1 MPQNGVVVAP
11 QPLAAEV
18 GAEILRAGG
27 TAHDAAVATA
37 LVQTV
42 TDPFMCGI
50 GGIGVAQVYDALSQ
64 EAAIIDFYG
73 RVGSRA
79 RADQWAKAARR
90 SAEGKTYVK
99 DFPNHLGYGS
109 ILVPGTVAGL
119 AALHARG
126 GRLPWREL
134 VAPAARIA
142 REGFPFYAY
151 ITDYFL
157 ETHQYPR
164 GEHVPPFDRFIRATP
179 AMAALWHGPDGR
191 LFGVGDHF
199 ANPDYAATLDQL
211 AGAGPD
217 DFYRGALA
225 ERIAA
230 DFAANDALVTADDLA
245 DCRAVIRPPLRG
257 SYRGHEIA
265 TGSPGGATILQTL
278 NILEGYD
285 LGSIAHGSTAH
296 LHLVASAMR
305 LAFGDRA
312 QLSGDLAQDEA
323 AIARLVSKERA
334 AELRE
339 RIARADLPTTEAT
352 PTPGTTH
359 LTVADRHGNV
369 VAMTHTLA
377 LGSGVVTPG
386 LGFQY
391 NNGMHSFDPLPGKPN
406 SIAPGKPRLSA
417 MSPTIVFRDGRPLA
431 ALGSPGS
438 NAIVNAVAQVV
449 SNLLDF
455 GLDPAAAVA
464 APRIHCEGGATL
476 LESRTPR
483 SVAAALA
490 ALGHQPQPRPFAYDS
505 LQGRIQL
512 VVAAGEG
519 WVGASDPRRDGGVA
533 AYA

>member
-18 GAEILRAGG
+18 GADVLSDGG
-27 TAHDAAVATA
+27 TAHDATVAAA

-42 TDPFMCGI
+42 IDPFMCGI
-50 GGIGVAQVYDALSQ
+50 GGIGVAQVFDIATRSS
-64 EAAIIDFYG
+64 AILDFYG
-73 RVGSRA
+73 RVGA
-79 RADQWAKAARR
+79 RAATDRWAKAARR

-99 DFPNHLGYGS
+99 GFPNHLGYRS

-119 AALHARG
+119 AALHGRG
-126 GRLPWREL
+126 GRLPWRDL
-134 VAPAARIA
+134 VLPAARIA
-142 REGFPFYAY
+142 REGFPFYGY

-157 ETHQYPR
+157 DTHQYPR

-179 AMAALWHGPDGR
+179 AMAALWHDPDGR
-191 LFGVGDHF
+191 LYQVGDAF
-199 ANPDYAATLDQL
+199 ANPDYAATLDHL
-211 AGAGPD
+211 SVAGPD
-217 DFYRGALA
+217 DFYRGELGS
-225 ERIAA
+225 RIAA
-230 DFAANDALVTADDLA
+230 DFAANDALVTAADLA
-245 DCRAVIRPPLRG
+245 ACRVIIRPPLVG
-257 SYRGHEIA
+257 SYRGHAIA
-265 TGSPGGATILQTL
+265 TASPGGATILQTL

-285 LGSIAHGSTAH
+285 LGRLAHGTAEH

-312 QLSGDLAQDEA
+312 RLTGEQAEDEA
-323 AIARLVSKERA
+323 TIAALVSKDRA
-334 AELRE
+334 AELRG
-339 RIARADLPTTEAT
+339 RIAGGELPTTEAA

-386 LGFQY
+386 LGFIY
-391 NNGMHSFDPLPGKPN
+391 NNGMHSFDPLPGKSN
-406 SIAPGKPRLSA
+406 SIAPGKARLSA
-417 MSPTIVFRDGRPLA
+417 MSPTLVLRDGRPVA

-438 NAIVNAVAQVV
+438 NAIVNAIAQVV
-449 SNLLDF
+449 SNLIDF

-483 SVAAALA
+483 AVAAALA
-490 ALGHQPQPRPFAYDS
+490 ANGHQPRPRPFAYDS

-512 VVAAGEG
+512 VVAAGDR
-519 WVGASDPRRDGGVA
+519 WIGASDPRRDGGIA

>member
-1 MPQNGVVVAP
+1 MPHNGVVVAP
-11 QPLAAEV
+11 QPIAAET
-18 GAEILRAGG
+18 GAEILAAGG
-27 TAHDAAVATA
+27 TAYDAAVAAA

-42 TDPFMCGI
+42 VDPFMCGI
-50 GGIGVAQVYDALSQ
+50 GGIGVAHLYDAGKRES
-64 EAAIIDFYG
+64 AIVDFYG
-73 RVGSRA
+73 RVGARA
-79 RADQWAKAARR
+79 DADQWAKAARR

-99 DFPNHLGYGS
+99 DFPNHLGYRA
-109 ILVPGTVAGL
+109 ILVPATVAGL

-126 GRLPWREL
+126 GRLPWRDL
-134 VAPAARIA
+134 VLPAARIA
-142 REGFPFYAY
+142 RDGFPFYAY

-164 GEHVPPFDRFIRATP
+164 GEHVPPFDQFIHATP
-179 AMAALWHGPDGR
+179 AMAALWHHPDGR
-191 LFGVGDHF
+191 LRQVGDHF
-199 ANPDYAATLDQL
+199 ANPDYADTLTQL
-211 AGAGPD
+211 AEAGPD

-230 DFAANDALVTADDLA
+230 DFADNDALVTRDDLA
-245 DCRAVIRPPLRG
+245 SCRAIVRPPLRG
-257 SYRGHEIA
+257 TYRGHDIA
-265 TGSPGGATILQTL
+265 TASPGGTTILQTL

-285 LGSIAHGSTAH
+285 LGSLAHGSTAH

-312 QLSGDLAQDEA
+312 QLTGELAQDEV
-323 AIARLVSKERA
+323 AIEQLVSKDRA
-334 AELRE
+334 AELRP
-339 RIARADLPTTEAT
+339 RIALADLPPTEVAA
-352 PTPGTTH
+352 TPGTTH

-386 LGFQY
+386 LGFMY

-406 SIAPGKPRLSA
+406 SIAPGKARLSA
-417 MSPTIVFRDGRPLA
+417 MSPTIVFRGGQPYA

-438 NAIVNAVAQVV
+438 NAIVNAVAQVI

-455 GLDPAAAVA
+455 NLDPAAAIA

-483 SVAAALA
+483 AVATALA
-490 ALGHQPQPRPFAYDS
+490 ALGHRITPRPFAYDS

-512 VVAAGEG
+512 VVANGDR
-519 WVGASDPRRDGGVA
+519 WTGASDPRRDGGVA

>member
-1 MPQNGVVVAP
+1 MPHNGVVVAP
-11 QPLAAEV
+11 QPIAAET
-18 GAEILRAGG
+18 GADILAAGG
-27 TAHDAAVATA
+27 TAFDAAVAAA

-42 TDPFMCGI
+42 VDPFMCGI
-50 GGIGVAQVYDALSQ
+50 GGIGVAQIHNADSGDTAT
-64 EAAIIDFYG
+64 IDFYG

-79 RADQWAKAARR
+79 LPDQWAKAARR
-90 SAEGKTYVK
+90 SPEGKTYVK
-99 DFPNHLGYGS
+99 DFPNHLGYRS
-109 ILVPGTVAGL
+109 ILVPATVAGL
-119 AALHARG
+119 AAVHARG
-126 GRLPWREL
+126 GRLPWRDL
-134 VAPAARIA
+134 VLPAARIA
-142 REGFPFYAY
+142 RDGFPFYAY

-157 ETHQYPR
+157 DTHQYPR

-179 AMAALWHGPDGR
+179 AMSALWHHPDGR

-199 ANPDYAATLDQL
+199 ANPDYAATLTHL
-211 AGAGPD
+211 AEAGPD

-230 DFAANDALVTADDLA
+230 DFAANDALVTAADLA
-245 DCRAVIRPPLRG
+245 DCRAIVRAPLRG
-257 SYRGHEIA
+257 SYRGHDLA
-265 TGSPGGATILQTL
+265 TASPGGTTILQTL

-285 LGSIAHGSTAH
+285 LGRFAHGSTDH

-312 QLSGDLAQDEA
+312 RLTGEQAQDEA
-323 AIARLVSKERA
+323 TIAQLVGKDRA
-334 AELRE
+334 AELRA
-339 RIARADLPTTEAT
+339 RIAPADLPTTAAAD
-352 PTPGTTH
+352 TPGTTH

-386 LGFQY
+386 LGFIY

-406 SIAPGKPRLSA
+406 SITPGKARLSA
-417 MSPTIVFRDGRPLA
+417 MSPTIVFRDGQPYA

-438 NAIVNAVAQVV
+438 NAIVNAVAQVI

-455 GLDPAAAVA
+455 GHDPATAVA
-464 APRIHCEGGATL
+464 VPRIHCEGGATL

-483 SVAAALA
+483 AVATALA
-490 ALGHQPQPRPFAYDS
+490 ALGHQPKPRPFAYDS

-512 VVAAGEG
+512 VVATPDR
-519 WVGASDPRRDGGVA
+519 WLGASDPRRDGGIA

>member
-1 MPQNGVVVAP
+1 MPQQGVVVAP

-18 GAEILRAGG
+18 GAEVLRAGG
-27 TAHDAAVATA
+27 SAYDAAIATA

-50 GGIGVAQVYDALSQ
+50 GGIGVAQVYDAATR
-64 EAAIIDFYG
+64 EATVLDFYG
-73 RVGSRA
+73 RVGSLA
-79 RADQWAKAARR
+79 RPDQWAKGARR
-90 SAEGKTYVK
+90 SPEGKTYVK
-99 DFPNHLGYGS
+99 DFPHHLGYQS
-109 ILVPGTVAGL
+109 ILIPGTVAGL

-126 GRLPWREL
+126 GKLPWRDL
-134 VAPAARIA
+134 VLPAARIA
-142 REGFPFYAY
+142 RAGFPFYAY

-157 ETHQYPR
+157 DTHQYPR
-164 GEHVPPFDRFIRATP
+164 GEHVPPFAQFIRATP
-179 AMAALWHGPDGR
+179 AMAALWHHPDGR
-191 LFGVGDHF
+191 LFGVGEHF

-211 AGAGPD
+211 AEAGPD

-230 DFAANDALVTADDLA
+230 DFRANDALVTADDLA
-245 DCRAVIRPPLRG
+245 NCRAVERPPLRG

-265 TGSPGGATILQTL
+265 TASPGGATIVQTL

-285 LGSIAHGSTAH
+285 LGHLAYGSTAH

-312 QLSGDLAQDEA
+312 QLSGDLARDEV
-323 AIARLVSKERA
+323 AIAELTSKERA
-334 AELRE
+334 AALRE
-339 RIARADLPTTEAT
+339 QIAGAELPETAVP
-352 PTPGTTH
+352 PTHGTTH
-359 LTVADRHGNV
+359 LSVADRQGNV

-386 LGFQY
+386 LGFIY

-417 MSPTIVFRDGRPLA
+417 MSPTIVFRDGRPVA

-438 NAIVNAVAQVV
+438 NAIVNAVAQVI
-449 SNLLDF
+449 SNLIDF

-476 LESRTPR
+476 LEARTPR
-483 SVAAALA
+483 AVATALA
-490 ALGHQPQPRPFAYDS
+490 DLGHRPVPRPFAYDS

-512 VVAAGEG
+512 VVAAGER